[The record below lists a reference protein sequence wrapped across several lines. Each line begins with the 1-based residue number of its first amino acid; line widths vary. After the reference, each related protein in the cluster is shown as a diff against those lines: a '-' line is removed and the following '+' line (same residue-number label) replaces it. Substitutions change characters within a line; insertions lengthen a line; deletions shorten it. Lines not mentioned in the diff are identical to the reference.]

1 MANSWNWG
9 GSGILMPEILDNA
22 GFDAQEVQS
31 FAFDLGLERLAM
43 LKYDIDDIRELW
55 QPPYVPK

>member
-1 MANSWNWG
+1 
-9 GSGILMPEILDNA
+9 MPEILDNA